1 MQTDGQPTLRTV
13 IINLDGL
20 IVCLYGNTSSQ
31 QQLPMI
37 NVSLICPASRVFNS
51 ANCRHTF
58 IIITL
63 KSCCQDQTHWSLQLT
78 FLWVFCSPLRCRY
91 IFHCRKQELG
101 RWTRP
106 EQTVSL
112 LARQQRISLE
122 FSRRKKLKK
131 KTKNPCHQPPQPPQ
145 RSRRSPAAARASSLE
160 HLRRPSPASWLGY
173 VTRSGPEGFPQSE
186 FRSDLIWLLRPV
198 PSLLD
203 LPLNTELKALSL
215 SPTCR

>member
-1 MQTDGQPTLRTV
+1 
-13 IINLDGL
+13 
-20 IVCLYGNTSSQ
+20 
-31 QQLPMI
+31 MI

-63 KSCCQDQTHWSLQLT
+63 KSWCQDETHWSLQLT

-91 IFHCRKQELG
+91 IFHCHKQECSL
-101 RWTRP
+101 RP
-106 EQTVSL
+106 EQTVSF
-112 LARQQRISLE
+112 AHNNRGFPWNFPE
-122 FSRRKKLKK
+122 KEALKK
-131 KTKNPCHQPPQPPQ
+131 KKKPCHQPPLAPQPPQ
-145 RSRRSPAAARASSLE
+145 RSRRSPSAARASSLV
-160 HLRRPSPASWLGY
+160 HLRHPSPASWLGY

-198 PSLLD
+198 PSLLY
-203 LPLNTELKALSL
+203 LPLNTELKPLSL

>member
-1 MQTDGQPTLRTV
+1 MQTDGQHTLRTV

-31 QQLPMI
+31 QQLRMI

-63 KSCCQDQTHWSLQLT
+63 KSCCQDQTRWSLQLT

-112 LARQQRISLE
+112 RARQQRISLE

-131 KTKNPCHQPPQPPQ
+131 NQKTPATSP
-145 RSRRSPAAARASSLE
+145 RSRRSRRSVHVGALLPPAP
-160 HLRRPSPASWLGY
+160 HLLCICGVRRQRRGW
-173 VTRSGPEGFPQSE
+173 VT
-186 FRSDLIWLLRPV
+186 
-198 PSLLD
+198 
-203 LPLNTELKALSL
+203 
-215 SPTCR
+215 